1 MFENIGDKKKKK
13 KKKMSYRET
22 TQEKCFYILLKTF
35 QSFKFII
42 TSDLNRLELLKYFSK
57 RGK

>member
-1 MFENIGDKKKKK
+1 
-13 KKKMSYRET
+13 MSYRET

-35 QSFKFII
+35 QSFKFIF
-42 TSDLNRLELLKYFSK
+42 TSDLNRLELLKYFLK

>member
-1 MFENIGDKKKKK
+1 MFENISDKKKK
-13 KKKMSYRET
+13 KKKMSYREA
-22 TQEKCFYILLKTF
+22 TQEKCFYILLKIF
-35 QSFKFII
+35 QSFKFIF